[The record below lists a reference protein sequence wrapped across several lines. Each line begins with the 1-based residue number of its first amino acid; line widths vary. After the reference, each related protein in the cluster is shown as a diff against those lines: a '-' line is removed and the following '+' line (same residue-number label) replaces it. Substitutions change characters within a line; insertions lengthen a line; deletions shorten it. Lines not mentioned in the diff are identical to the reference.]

1 MKKCRKCF
9 KPHHVD
15 HIVPL
20 VSQLVCGLH
29 VEHNLQI
36 LDAKA
41 NIEKGNRSWPDM
53 P

>member
-20 VSQLVCGLH
+20 VSQLVCGL
-29 VEHNLQI
+29 QI